1 LDHPAHDAAPGMRYQ
16 RAMADTQTITLTDV
30 PVALMLGVPDIERA
44 ALQEIFVSVAL
55 TLEAPSA
62 PQRDELSATID
73 YDCIIR
79 FLQVDLAADG
89 AIHLIETVAD
99 RVGAFLFDLS
109 ARVETISVTVKKPS
123 VLAAPAMVSV
133 SLTRHADPARRRQGL
148 SLAEGAR

>member
-1 LDHPAHDAAPGMRYQ
+1 MRYD
-16 RAMADTQTITLTDV
+16 RAMADTQTIALSDV
-30 PVALMLGVPDIERA
+30 PVALMLGVPDTERA

-55 TLEAPSA
+55 TLEAPTA

-73 YDCIIR
+73 YDRIIR

-89 AIHLIETVAD
+89 AIQLIETVAD
-99 RVGAFLFDLS
+99 RIGAFLFDLS
-109 ARVETISVTVKKPS
+109 ARVESVSVTVKKPS

-148 SLAEGAR
+148 SIAEGGR